1 MSNPVAQQQ
10 DIVEGLR
17 YEAKAQRLKV
27 SQTAKELVEYVRQHM
42 PQDPFLVG
50 IDKKS
55 NHFIEK
61 SSCDLL

>member
-1 MSNPVAQQQ
+1 MSDLLVQQQ

-17 YEAKAQRLKV
+17 YEAKVQRLKV
-27 SQTAKELVEYVRQHM
+27 SQTAKELVEFVRQHM

>member
-1 MSNPVAQQQ
+1 MSDLLVQQQ

-17 YEAKAQRLKV
+17 HEAKVQRLKV